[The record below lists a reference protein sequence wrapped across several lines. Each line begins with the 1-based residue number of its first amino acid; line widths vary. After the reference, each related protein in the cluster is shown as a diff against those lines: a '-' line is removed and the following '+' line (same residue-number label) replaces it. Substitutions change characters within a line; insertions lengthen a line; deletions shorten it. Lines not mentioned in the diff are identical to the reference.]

1 MGACCAICFN
11 KSFYGIQ
18 LSHDISRNLQD
29 LMRKIKWSDSFLN
42 EPRVKLGNDI
52 QMKMS
57 SEIVKNIKKNG
68 ISVFNING
76 FVQEYI
82 AINIACLIFHKI
94 IWDMIYVQ
102 LNNESTI
109 TNSIEEM
116 NNKTY
121 PSFVHIEQEYKDIF
135 SNVKLDTYF
144 SEFGGKKINL
154 FKQEFTKKYNI
165 EGELNN
171 NINREVL
178 EINLENYITETIESI
193 LQNNNIQAF
202 NHNDYMDTMR
212 NKQTVYETEVLN
224 RT

>member
-52 QMKMS
+52 QIKMS
-57 SEIVKNIKKNG
+57 SEIVKNIKENG

-82 AINIACLIFHKI
+82 AMNIACLIFHKI
-94 IWDMIYVQ
+94 IWDMINVP

-116 NNKTY
+116 NNKNY
-121 PSFVHIEQEYKDIF
+121 PSFVPIEQEYKDIF
-135 SNVKLDTYF
+135 SNVKLHSYF
-144 SEFGGKKINL
+144 SEFDGKKINL

-178 EINLENYITETIESI
+178 EINLENYITETIESM
-193 LQNNNIQAF
+193 LSNDNIKAF
-202 NHNDYMDTMR
+202 NHNDYMDTMC
-212 NKQTVYETEVLN
+212 NKQTIYETEVQN

>member
-1 MGACCAICFN
+1 MGACCTICFN
-11 KSFYGIQ
+11 KSFYGIE
-18 LSHDISRNLQD
+18 LSHDISKNLEE

-52 QMKMS
+52 QMKIS

-82 AINIACLIFHKI
+82 AMNIACFIFHRI
-94 IWDMIYVQ
+94 IWDIINIP
-102 LNNESTI
+102 LNNEMAI
-109 TNSIEEM
+109 IED
-116 NNKTY
+116 NNYY
-121 PSFVHIEQEYKDIF
+121 PPFVPISQNYKDIYSNLKLNSYFTQFEGRNIEMFKNEF
-135 SNVKLDTYF
+135 SKR
-144 SEFGGKKINL
+144 
-154 FKQEFTKKYNI
+154 YNI

-193 LQNNNIQAF
+193 LTNDNILAF
-202 NHNDYMDTMR
+202 NHNDYMNTML
-212 NKQTVYETEVLN
+212 NKQTIYETDVKN

>member
-52 QMKMS
+52 QMKIS
-57 SEIVKNIKKNG
+57 SEIVINIKENG
-68 ISVFNING
+68 TTVNDING

-82 AINIACLIFHKI
+82 AMNIACLIFHKI
-94 IWDMIYVQ
+94 IWDIIIIP
-102 LNNESTI
+102 LNNEPTI

-116 NNKTY
+116 NNKNY
-121 PSFVHIEQEYKDIF
+121 PRFVPIEQEYKDIF
-135 SNVKLDTYF
+135 TNVKLDSYF
-144 SEFGGKKINL
+144 SQFQGREINL
-154 FKQEFTKKYNI
+154 FKREFSKRYNI

-193 LQNNNIQAF
+193 LTNDNIQAF

-212 NKQTVYETEVLN
+212 NKQTIYKTEVQN

>member
-18 LSHDISRNLQD
+18 LSHDISRKLQD

-52 QMKMS
+52 QMKIS
-57 SEIVKNIKKNG
+57 SEIVKNIKENG

-82 AINIACLIFHKI
+82 AMNIACLIFQKI
-94 IWDMIYVQ
+94 IWDMINVP
-102 LNNESTI
+102 LNYESTI

-116 NNKTY
+116 NNKNY
-121 PSFVHIEQEYKDIF
+121 PSFVPIEQEYKDIF
-135 SNVKLDTYF
+135 SNVKLDSYF
-144 SEFGGKKINL
+144 SEFDGKKINL

-178 EINLENYITETIESI
+178 EKNLENYITETIESM
-193 LQNNNIQAF
+193 LSNDNIKAF
-202 NHNDYMDTMR
+202 NHNDYMDTMC
-212 NKQTVYETEVLN
+212 NKQTIYETEVQN

>member
-1 MGACCAICFN
+1 MGACCAICCN

-18 LSHDISRNLQD
+18 LSHDISKNLQD

-52 QMKMS
+52 QMKIS
-57 SEIVKNIKKNG
+57 SEIVKNIKENR
-68 ISVFNING
+68 INVFNING

-82 AINIACLIFHKI
+82 AMNIACLIFHKI
-94 IWDMIYVQ
+94 IWDIINEP
-102 LNNESTI
+102 LNNEPTI

-116 NNKTY
+116 INKNY
-121 PSFVHIEQEYKDIF
+121 PPFVPIEQEYKDIF
-135 SNVKLDTYF
+135 INVKLDSYYSQF
-144 SEFGGKKINL
+144 QGREINL
-154 FKQEFTKKYNI
+154 FKQEFSKRYNI

-178 EINLENYITETIESI
+178 EINLENYITDTIESM
-193 LQNNNIQAF
+193 LSDDNMVSF
-202 NHNDYMDTMR
+202 NHNDYMDTML
-212 NKQTVYETEVLN
+212 NKQTVYETEVQN